1 MNYHHL
7 TIEERSCIRK
17 YYVDGLSYR
26 EIARLIGRDVSTV
39 SREIRRNCTHMYDI
53 PTYYPHTA
61 QKKYLLR
68 RSYCHRGMFHSQEV
82 IDYIEEKLRA
92 TWSPEQIAC
101 TPCELKMPSWRTIYR
116 WIYEK
121 YLVNGNLKVLRRK
134 GKSHG
139 VKETRG
145 KYSKGK
151 SIRKRDKTVYSRQE
165 AGHWEADTV
174 VSGQGKSKACFATL
188 AERKTR
194 FYIAVKMPDRR
205 AETMENAIVAA
216 LSAFPPQLVKTITCD
231 RGTEFANWRRIE
243 ERLHCEVYFADPY
256 CAWQKGTNENLNG
269 LLREFYP
276 KGRNLSRVAP
286 ATLKRNLALINARPR
301 KVLNFRSAQKL
312 WSSSSTPVALSLTI
326 HCLFLRLFGIFLP
339 APSGRKP
346 RRGQEQQSGR
356 SQKRQSQPIREILQ
370 KAAQKC
376 CGNDQHGGCA
386 PHQKRQFFFH
396 RLPSPLAAP
405 SAADRSAFR
414 RARRS

>member
-1 MNYHHL
+1 MNYTHL

-26 EIARLIGRDVSTV
+26 EIAKLIGRNVSTV
-39 SREIRRNCTHMYDI
+39 SREINRNRTHMYDM

-82 IDYIEEKLRA
+82 IDYINEKLLL
-92 TWSPEQIAC
+92 TWSPEQISC
-101 TPCELKMPSWRTIYR
+101 TPCDLLMPSWRTIYR

-145 KYSKGK
+145 KYNKGK
-151 SIRKRDKTVYSRQE
+151 SIRKREKSVYSRLE
-165 AGHWEADTV
+165 AGHWEVDTV
-174 VSGQGKSKACFATL
+174 VSGLGKSKACFATL

-194 FYIAVKMPDRR
+194 FYIAIKMPDKK
-205 AETMENAIVAA
+205 ASTMEKVIVDT
-216 LSAFPPQLVKTITCD
+216 LSQFPPELVKTITCD
-231 RGTEFANWRRIE
+231 RGAEFANWQNIE
-243 ERLHCEVYFADPY
+243 NKLNCDVYFADPY

-276 KGRNLSRVAP
+276 KGRNLSRVSS

-301 KVLNFRSAQKL
+301 KVLNFRSAQDL
-312 WSSSSTPVALSLTI
+312 WIAEI
-326 HCLFLRLFGIFLP
+326 
-339 APSGRKP
+339 
-346 RRGQEQQSGR
+346 
-356 SQKRQSQPIREILQ
+356 QKVL
-370 KAAQKC
+370 
-376 CGNDQHGGCA
+376 H
-386 PHQKRQFFFH
+386 
-396 RLPSPLAAP
+396 LV
-405 SAADRSAFR
+405 
-414 RARRS
+414 

>member
-1 MNYHHL
+1 MNYRHL
-7 TIEERSCIRK
+7 SIEERSCIRR

-26 EIARLIGRDVSTV
+26 EIARLIGRNVSTV

-68 RSYCHRGMFHSQEV
+68 RSYCHRGMFRSQEI

-116 WIYEK
+116 W
-121 YLVNGNLKVLRRK
+121 
-134 GKSHG
+134 
-139 VKETRG
+139 
-145 KYSKGK
+145 GK
-151 SIRKRDKTVYSRQE
+151 SIRKRDKSVYSRQE

-205 AETMENAIVAA
+205 AQTMENAIVAA

-286 ATLKRNLALINARPR
+286 ATLKRNLALLNARPR
-301 KVLNFRSAQKL
+301 KVLNFHSAQEL
-312 WSSSSTPVALSLTI
+312 WDFELNS
-326 HCLFLRLFGIFLP
+326 
-339 APSGRKP
+339 
-346 RRGQEQQSGR
+346 
-356 SQKRQSQPIREILQ
+356 
-370 KAAQKC
+370 C
-376 CGNDQHGGCA
+376 CT
-386 PHQKRQFFFH
+386 
-396 RLPSPLAAP
+396 
-405 SAADRSAFR
+405 
-414 RARRS
+414 

>member
-26 EIARLIGRDVSTV
+26 EIARLIGRNVSTV

-68 RSYCHRGMFHSQEV
+68 RSYCHRGMFRSQEV
-82 IDYIEEKLRA
+82 IEYIEEKLRA
-92 TWSPEQIAC
+92 TWSLEQIAC

-121 YLVNGNLKVLRRK
+121 YLVNG
-134 GKSHG
+134 
-139 VKETRG
+139 

-151 SIRKRDKTVYSRQE
+151 SIRKRDKSVYSRKE

-174 VSGQGKSKACFATL
+174 VSGQGKSRACFATL

-205 AETMENAIVAA
+205 AETMENAIVSV

-231 RGTEFANWRRIE
+231 RGAEFANWRRIE

-301 KVLNFRSAQKL
+301 KVLHFHSPQEL
-312 WSSSSTPVALSLTI
+312 WDFELNS
-326 HCLFLRLFGIFLP
+326 
-339 APSGRKP
+339 
-346 RRGQEQQSGR
+346 
-356 SQKRQSQPIREILQ
+356 
-370 KAAQKC
+370 C
-376 CGNDQHGGCA
+376 CT
-386 PHQKRQFFFH
+386 
-396 RLPSPLAAP
+396 
-405 SAADRSAFR
+405 
-414 RARRS
+414 

>member
-1 MNYHHL
+1 MELPHN
-7 TIEERSCIRK
+7 
-17 YYVDGLSYR
+17 
-26 EIARLIGRDVSTV
+26 GR
-39 SREIRRNCTHMYDI
+39 
-53 PTYYPHTA
+53 A
-61 QKKYLLR
+61 QLY
-68 RSYCHRGMFHSQEV
+68 QEV
-82 IDYIEEKLRA
+82 IDYIEEKLLA
-92 TWSPEQIAC
+92 TWSPEQIAR
-101 TPCELKMPSWRTIYR
+101 TPCELKLPSWRTIYR

-151 SIRKRDKTVYSRQE
+151 SIRKRDKSVYSRQE

-216 LSAFPPQLVKTITCD
+216 LSAFPAQLVKTITCD
-231 RGTEFANWRRIE
+231 RGAEFANWRRIE
-243 ERLHCEVYFADPY
+243 QRLHCEVYFADPY

-286 ATLKRNLALINARPR
+286 VTLKRNLALINARPR
-301 KVLNFRSAQKL
+301 KVLNFHSHRNYGTSN
-312 WSSSSTPVALSLTI
+312 SIPVALRLTSHFDTI
-326 HCLFLRLFGIFLP
+326 VSERSGGDGFLGSAFYTV
-339 APSGRKP
+339 PSGSERNPAADSASRYKC
-346 RRGQEQQSGR
+346 QSGCVFSIVAGTRLLTGFR
-356 SQKRQSQPIREILQ
+356 SVSCTAAAFTPCGTTLTMVSASSICCTVMEIACRGTSATEGNQPSRTCCCLQ
-370 KAAQKC
+370 RHP
-376 CGNDQHGGCA
+376 G
-386 PHQKRQFFFH
+386 
-396 RLPSPLAAP
+396 
-405 SAADRSAFR
+405 
-414 RARRS
+414 

>member
-1 MNYHHL
+1 
-7 TIEERSCIRK
+7 
-17 YYVDGLSYR
+17 
-26 EIARLIGRDVSTV
+26 
-39 SREIRRNCTHMYDI
+39 MYDI

-68 RSYCHRGMFHSQEV
+68 RSYCHQGMFRSQEV
-82 IDYIEEKLRA
+82 IDYIEEKQRA

-121 YLVNGNLKVLRRK
+121 YLVKGNLKVLRRK

-151 SIRKRDKTVYSRQE
+151 SIRKRDKSVYRRQE

-174 VSGQGKSKACFATL
+174 LSGQGKSKACFATL

-194 FYIAVKMPDRR
+194 FYIAVKSPDRK
-205 AETMENAIVAA
+205 AETMENAIVSA

-231 RGTEFANWRRIE
+231 RGAEFANWRRIE
-243 ERLHCEVYFADPY
+243 ERLHCDVYFADPY

-269 LLREFYP
+269 LLWEFYP

-301 KVLNFRSAQKL
+301 KVLNFHSAQEL
-312 WSSSSTPVALSLTI
+312 WDFELT
-326 HCLFLRLFGIFLP
+326 
-339 APSGRKP
+339 S
-346 RRGQEQQSGR
+346 
-356 SQKRQSQPIREILQ
+356 
-370 KAAQKC
+370 C
-376 CGNDQHGGCA
+376 CT
-386 PHQKRQFFFH
+386 
-396 RLPSPLAAP
+396 
-405 SAADRSAFR
+405 
-414 RARRS
+414 

>member
-26 EIARLIGRDVSTV
+26 EIARLIGRNVSTV

-68 RSYCHRGMFHSQEV
+68 RSYCHRGMFRSQEV
-82 IDYIEEKLRA
+82 IEYIEEKLRA
-92 TWSPEQIAC
+92 TWSLEQIAC

-121 YLVNGNLKVLRRK
+121 YLVNG
-134 GKSHG
+134 
-139 VKETRG
+139 

-151 SIRKRDKTVYSRQE
+151 SIRKRDKSVYSRKE
-165 AGHWEADTV
+165 AWHWEADTV

-205 AETMENAIVAA
+205 TETMENAIVAA
-216 LSAFPPQLVKTITCD
+216 LSAFPPRLVKTITCD
-231 RGTEFANWRRIE
+231 RGAEFANWRRIE
-243 ERLHCEVYFADPY
+243 ERLHCEVYFADSY
-256 CAWQKGTNENLNG
+256 CAWQEGTNENLNG

-301 KVLNFRSAQKL
+301 KVLNFHSPQEL
-312 WSSSSTPVALSLTI
+312 WDFELNS
-326 HCLFLRLFGIFLP
+326 
-339 APSGRKP
+339 
-346 RRGQEQQSGR
+346 
-356 SQKRQSQPIREILQ
+356 
-370 KAAQKC
+370 C
-376 CGNDQHGGCA
+376 CT
-386 PHQKRQFFFH
+386 
-396 RLPSPLAAP
+396 
-405 SAADRSAFR
+405 
-414 RARRS
+414 